1 MTARV
6 PPFLRMASLV
16 NTTVMML
23 MLMVLLV
30 MVMIVMVM
38 MLIVEMKV
46 VEMMLIVSMVDN
58 LFNFRLLQG

>member
-6 PPFLRMASLV
+6 PPFLRMASLP
-16 NTTVMML
+16 NTIVMML
-23 MLMVLLV
+23 MVL
-30 MVMIVMVM
+30 IVMVM
-38 MLIVEMKV
+38 MLIVVMKV

>member
-6 PPFLRMASLV
+6 PPFLRMASLA
-16 NTTVMML
+16 NTIVM

-30 MVMIVMVM
+30 MVM
-38 MLIVEMKV
+38 MLIVDMKV

>member
-16 NTTVMML
+16 NTIVMMLMVL
-23 MLMVLLV
+23 MLMVL
-30 MVMIVMVM
+30 IVMVM
-38 MLIVEMKV
+38 MLIVDMKV

>member
-6 PPFLRMASLV
+6 PPFLRMASLA
-16 NTTVMML
+16 NIMVMML
-23 MLMVLLV
+23 
-30 MVMIVMVM
+30 IVMVM
-38 MLIVEMKV
+38 MLIVDMKV